1 MVQKHLLSRN
11 AIAKAVKKLER
22 TTYYQENYIVKKY
35 SDKFQTLILEANYT
49 DFYIIVVKFHYRLR
63 ITIQN

>member
-1 MVQKHLLSRN
+1 MSRN
-11 AIAKAVKKLER
+11 TIAKAVKKLER